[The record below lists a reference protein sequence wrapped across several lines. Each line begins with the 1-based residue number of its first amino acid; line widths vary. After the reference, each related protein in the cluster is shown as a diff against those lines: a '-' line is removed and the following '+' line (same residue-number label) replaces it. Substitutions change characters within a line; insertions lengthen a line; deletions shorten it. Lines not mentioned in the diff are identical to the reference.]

1 MLGILFFI
9 GSFHVIWLKLLFMKH
24 LFLLF
29 LLFASSSFL
38 RAQAQNK
45 GAFSFNLAYDAG
57 VHGTLYTEEYKGN
70 TDNNPDTSAAGTQMI
85 RINAQYNILK
95 WLSAGLDLR
104 SGSYLEDPE
113 NATANGNKIRMF
125 GLNLRL
131 YPVNRD
137 KFVWYFGTTLGS
149 SKLEINRIY
158 TFIISVPAQYKL
170 KSPHFNLETGFN
182 WYFLKNF
189 GLNFGIGYSTQ
200 NYLLTEYYLNK
211 EKQDLSDWN
220 NTLKTAGIHVDF
232 GLAFHF
238 GGR

>member
-1 MLGILFFI
+1 MLIVAKHI
-9 GSFHVIWLKLLFMKH
+9 SMKT
-24 LFLLF
+24 LFLF
-29 LLFASSSFL
+29 SLLFASSPFL

-45 GAFSFNLAYDAG
+45 GAFSFNLVYDAG
-57 VHGTLYTEEYKGN
+57 VHGTLYTREYKGN
-70 TDNNPDTSAAGTQMI
+70 SVNDPDTSAAGTQMI

-95 WLSAGLDLR
+95 WLSAGFDLR
-104 SGSYLEDPE
+104 SGSYIEDPE
-113 NATANGNKIRMF
+113 NATANGNKISMF

-158 TFIISVPAQYKL
+158 TFIISVPEQYKL
-170 KSPHFNLETGFN
+170 KSPHFSLETGFN

-189 GLNFGIGYSTQ
+189 GLNFGIGYSAQ

-211 EKQDLSDWN
+211 ERQNLSDWN
-220 NTLKTAGIHVDF
+220 NTLKTAGLHVDF
-232 GLAFHF
+232 GLAFHV